1 MTEVFMAAA
10 LVLLLA
16 MAAGLVRVIV
26 GPSAADRMMGA
37 QLLGTMG
44 IGVLLLLAFA
54 FERDALTDVALIFG
68 LLASVAAVALTRR
81 RIGQDQD

>member
-1 MTEVFMAAA
+1 MAAA

-16 MAAGLVRVIV
+16 MAAGLGRVIV

>member
-1 MTEVFMAAA
+1 MAAA

-54 FERDALTDVALIFG
+54 LERYALADVALIFG
-68 LLASVAAVALTRR
+68 LLASVAAVAFTRR

>member
-1 MTEVFMAAA
+1 MAAA

-54 FERDALTDVALIFG
+54 FERDALADVALIFG
-68 LLASVAAVALTRR
+68 LLASVAAVAFTRR

>member
-1 MTEVFMAAA
+1 MAAA

-54 FERDALTDVALIFG
+54 FERYALADVALIFG
-68 LLASVAAVALTRR
+68 LLASVAAVAFTRR

>member
-1 MTEVFMAAA
+1 MAAA